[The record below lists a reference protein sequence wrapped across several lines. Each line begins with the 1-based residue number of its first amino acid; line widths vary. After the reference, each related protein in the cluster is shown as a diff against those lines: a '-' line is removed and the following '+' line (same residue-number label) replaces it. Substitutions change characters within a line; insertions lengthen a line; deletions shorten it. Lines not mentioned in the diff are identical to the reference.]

1 MKVLL
6 QSQSAI
12 RVHHSPMRNFAWI
25 WFLGFAAWLV
35 DGLISLHYHSMQHAQ
50 LAFLVAMVFLA
61 AGFFY
66 RRQQR

>member
-1 MKVLL
+1 MHPK
-6 QSQSAI
+6 A
-12 RVHHSPMRNFAWI
+12 MRWVAWI
-25 WFLGFAAWLV
+25 WFVGFAVWIV
-35 DGLISLHYHSMQHAQ
+35 DAAISLRLRSMQHAQ

>member
-1 MKVLL
+1 M
-6 QSQSAI
+6 AFAAH
-12 RVHHSPMRNFAWI
+12 RVHHRPMRNFAWI
-25 WFLGFAAWLV
+25 WFVGFAAWLV
-35 DGLISLHYHSMQHAQ
+35 DGFISLHYRSMQHAQ

>member
-1 MKVLL
+1 MF
-6 QSQSAI
+6 SYRRTAAI
-12 RVHHSPMRNFAWI
+12 RVHHSRMRNFAWI

>member
-1 MKVLL
+1 
-6 QSQSAI
+6 
-12 RVHHSPMRNFAWI
+12 MRNLAWI
-25 WFLGFAAWLV
+25 WFAGFAAWVV

>member
-1 MKVLL
+1 
-6 QSQSAI
+6 
-12 RVHHSPMRNFAWI
+12 MRNFAWI
-25 WFLGFAAWLV
+25 WFAGFAVWII
-35 DGLISLHYHSMQHAQ
+35 DGLISLRLRAPQHAQ

>member
-1 MKVLL
+1 M
-6 QSQSAI
+6 Q
-12 RVHHSPMRNFAWI
+12 NFAWI
-25 WFLGFAAWLV
+25 WFAGFAAWIV
-35 DGLISLHYHSMQHAQ
+35 DGLISLHYRSLQHAQ